1 MAKNS
6 RRITNQL
13 GRSQVTGLVDKNLNS
28 LLADSEADGFV
39 SFDNVRIHGDLKVYG
54 AQSVVNSSTLTIADK
69 NIVIAKGAYD
79 SDQYNNAGITI
90 ADSDELFERGTS
102 PSFQYNGQRDA
113 WVANRKILVNVN
125 KEQATDSDALVTTN
139 SFSAVLSTAAAFTTL
154 KSKVDSDADAGEA
167 LKTDLANFK
176 TSTINRL
183 DSDSRIVQRLQ
194 TQHDSDSAL
203 LSAANNKITELF
215 QRVDS
220 DQGVIDSL
228 QTAVNNNTTSI
239 NAQLD
244 SDSVVNMFNE
254 YALLNT
260 TTDSDTMKTLFQK
273 VCNDFEVRDVNGN
286 VVFAFFTRP

>member
-54 AQSVVNSSTLTIADK
+54 SQSVVNSSTLTIADK

-102 PSFQYNGQRDA
+102 PSFQYNGQKDA

-139 SFSAVLSTAAAFTTL
+139 SFSAVLSTASAFTNL

-167 LKTDLANFK
+167 LKTDIASLK
-176 TSTINRL
+176 SRL
-183 DSDSRIVQRLQ
+183 DSDSTTIQKLQ

-203 LSAANNKITELF
+203 LSIVNNRITEIVDRL
-215 QRVDS
+215 DS
-220 DQGVIDSL
+220 DQAVVQSL
-228 QTAVNNNTTSI
+228 QTAVNANTASI
-239 NAQLD
+239 DVAID
-244 SDSVVNMFNE
+244 SDSIVNMFNE

-273 VCNDFEVRDVNGN
+273 VVNDFEVKDVNGN